1 MLDWFRTRNANSRKA
16 KELYGAVVT
25 AARQRELFA
34 GYGVPDTFNGRYEMI
49 VLVLFQLLE
58 RLRVEGAGAGGD
70 IEELSRE
77 TLEAF
82 FTDMDDCMREAGVGD
97 LSVPKKVKRAA
108 AGFYERATAY
118 RAALAAQDRAGL
130 AAALQR
136 FIHQAGDLDAS
147 GSNAPTGTLGSS
159 DPGQPDF
166 AALADHMFRQR
177 DVLAAC
183 TREDVLTGA
192 AFPAP
197 LGRAS

>member
-1 MLDWFRTRNANSRKA
+1 MLKWFRTRNANTLKA
-16 KELYGAVVT
+16 KELYGAVVA
-25 AARQRELFA
+25 AARHREFFA

-58 RLRVEGAGAGGD
+58 RLRVDGAGAGGD
-70 IEELSRE
+70 IEELSRQ

-118 RAALAAQDRAGL
+118 RAALAADDHAGL
-130 AAALQR
+130 AAQLER
-136 FIHQAGDLDAS
+136 FMLGGDVSVKAEGDPAATSAG
-147 GSNAPTGTLGSS
+147 
-159 DPGQPDF
+159 PDH

-177 DVLAAC
+177 DALAASKREQVLA
-183 TREDVLTGA
+183 GA
-192 AFPAP
+192 AFLAP
-197 LGRAS
+197 RGSVS

>member
-1 MLDWFRTRNANSRKA
+1 MLDWFRTRNANTLKA

-25 AARQRELFA
+25 AARQRDFFA

-58 RLRVEGAGAGGD
+58 RLRVEGAGVGGD
-70 IEELSRE
+70 VEELARE

-97 LSVPKKVKRAA
+97 LSVPKKVRRAA

-136 FIHQAGDLDAS
+136 FIQASDLSEPGKGAS
-147 GSNAPTGTLGSS
+147 VAPAGRT
-159 DPGQPDF
+159 DF
-166 AALADHMFRQR
+166 AALAEHMFRQR
-177 DVLAAC
+177 QSLAMSTREHVLAG
-183 TREDVLTGA
+183 T

-197 LGRAS
+197 LGSAS